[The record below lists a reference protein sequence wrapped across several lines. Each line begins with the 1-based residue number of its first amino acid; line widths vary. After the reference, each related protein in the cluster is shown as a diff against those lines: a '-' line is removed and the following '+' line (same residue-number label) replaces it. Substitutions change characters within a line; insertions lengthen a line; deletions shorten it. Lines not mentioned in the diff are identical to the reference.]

1 MEKIRFED
9 LPTAMEKTLERL
21 AEIETQLNH
30 LKEYFQPKEPVE
42 LMTRKEVAEHFKIDI
57 STLHNWTKKGKLISY
72 GLGARVYYK
81 RSEIQQ
87 ALVRMI

>member
-9 LPTAMEKTLERL
+9 LPMAMENSLERL
-21 AEIETQLNH
+21 SKIEKQLYH

-57 STLHNWTKKGKLISY
+57 STLHNWTKKGKLIRY
-72 GLGARVYYK
+72 GLGSRIYYK
-81 RSEIQQ
+81 RSEIQK
-87 ALVRMI
+87 ALIKMI